1 MYYLYLLRSKKDQK
15 LYIGFTSNIEK
26 RLTQHNDG
34 EVLSTKDRRPLELI
48 YIEGYKS
55 LKDARKRE
63 RNLKLFS
70 KAYSSLRTRLQDS
83 L

>member
-1 MYYLYLLRSKKDQK
+1 MYYVYLLRSKKDEK
-15 LYIGFTSNIEK
+15 LYIGYTSELKK
-26 RLTQHNDG
+26 RLRQHNDG
-34 EVLSTKDRRPLELI
+34 EVISTKNRRPFELI

-55 LKDARKRE
+55 SKDARKRE

-70 KAYSSLRTRLQDS
+70 RAYSALKQRLVDS